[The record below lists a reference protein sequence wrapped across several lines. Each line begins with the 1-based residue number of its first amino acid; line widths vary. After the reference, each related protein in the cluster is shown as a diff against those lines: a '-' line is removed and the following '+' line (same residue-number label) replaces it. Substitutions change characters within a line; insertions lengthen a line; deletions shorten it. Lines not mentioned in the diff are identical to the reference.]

1 MALTPAEKQ
10 QRYRNKIKVRSQ
22 ASPQMVEAA
31 LLAEVERA
39 KRGELSRE
47 ESIALADKLTDLA
60 NRYLWHAHE
69 LSKTA
74 MKVRA
79 GYNH

>member
-10 QRYRNKIKVRSQ
+10 QRYRNKLKARSQ
-22 ASPQMVEAA
+22 ASPQVVEAA

-47 ESIALADKLTDLA
+47 ESIALADKLTGLA
-60 NRYLWHAHE
+60 NRYLWHTHE

>member
-1 MALTPAEKQ
+1 
-10 QRYRNKIKVRSQ
+10 V
-22 ASPQMVEAA
+22 VEAA
-31 LLAEVERA
+31 LLAEVECA

-47 ESIALADKLTDLA
+47 ESIALADELTDLA